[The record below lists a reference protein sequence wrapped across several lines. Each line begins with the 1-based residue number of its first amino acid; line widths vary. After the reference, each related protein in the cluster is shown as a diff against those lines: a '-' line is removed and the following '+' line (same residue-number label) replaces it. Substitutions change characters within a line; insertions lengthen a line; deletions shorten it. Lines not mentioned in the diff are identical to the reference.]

1 MQMKFLLRISVALAF
16 AAAGTSAHAIDLD
29 MKLLGDPVP
38 VAAAGRTIV
47 IMPDTRWANV
57 GEGEAVKFVVNGHEF
72 AFYFNGQVG
81 DFDLQKIAPP
91 GVLDHPVRVYM
102 SPGLRAPH

>member
-1 MQMKFLLRISVALAF
+1 MKNLLRITCALGLVIAC
-16 AAAGTSAHAIDLD
+16 AGAYAIDLD

-38 VAAAGRTIV
+38 VKAAGRTIV

-57 GEGEAVKFVVNGHEF
+57 EEGETVKFVVNGHEF
-72 AFYFNGQVG
+72 AYYFNGQVG
-81 DFDLQKIAPP
+81 DFDLEKIAPP

-102 SPGLRAPH
+102 SNGLRAPH